1 MQLERIAEIR
11 PMLSEQARL
20 AGEEKRHNREET
32 ERAEGQIRGL
42 EILIRKMY
50 RRAR

>member
-20 AGEEKRHNREET
+20 AGEATRHAREEF
-32 ERAEGQIRGL
+32 ERAERHLRSL

-50 RRAR
+50 RRMR

>member
-1 MQLERIAEIR
+1 MQLERPAEIH

-20 AGEEKRHNREET
+20 AGEARRRNEEEN
-32 ERAEGQIRGL
+32 ERAEGQIRAL

-50 RRAR
+50 RSMK